1 MASSHDRICEQ
12 CVRPSQAYCAAVGW
26 GTAGGGE
33 WMGSIDCGAALV
45 DGDGCVAA
53 YEFAAAADRSR

>member
-1 MASSHDRICEQ
+1 
-12 CVRPSQAYCAAVGW
+12 
-26 GTAGGGE
+26 
-33 WMGSIDCGAALV
+33 MGSIDCGAALV